1 MSLPLQDIKV
11 LEFTH
16 AVMGPTTGLLLA
28 DMGAEVIH
36 IEPTNGDETRR
47 LKGFGAGYFAFF
59 SRNKKSLAIDIKNKE
74 GKKIIYK
81 LVKQADVVV
90 ENFAPGTMER
100 LGFGYH
106 ALFAHNP
113 RLIYC
118 SLKGFLPGP
127 YENRHAMDEVVQMM
141 GGLAFMTGRPGDPL
155 RAGTSIIDIT
165 GGMFGFNGILLAL
178 FEREKTGNG
187 KEIKASLFETTA
199 FLMGQHMAYGAIT
212 QLPVPP
218 MPARVSAWSVYRI
231 FNTKDKE
238 KVFIGIISEKHWL
251 RFCQVFG
258 WIDWLKDERLQINN
272 LRIENRQWFLPELEK
287 RMATLN
293 KAKIIACCEEATIPF
308 APIANPE
315 DLFEDVQ
322 LNSNN
327 SLLETILPN
336 GRITKLPN
344 TPLLYGN
351 EKAILKLNPPKIG
364 EHTIEILSHLGMSA
378 LEINLLKEKNII
390 TTS

>member
-1 MSLPLQDIKV
+1 
-11 LEFTH
+11 
-16 AVMGPTTGLLLA
+16 
-28 DMGAEVIH
+28 
-36 IEPTNGDETRR
+36 
-47 LKGFGAGYFAFF
+47 
-59 SRNKKSLAIDIKNKE
+59 
-74 GKKIIYK
+74 
-81 LVKQADVVV
+81 
-90 ENFAPGTMER
+90 
-100 LGFGYH
+100 
-106 ALFAHNP
+106 
-113 RLIYC
+113 
-118 SLKGFLPGP
+118 
-127 YENRHAMDEVVQMM
+127 
-141 GGLAFMTGRPGDPL
+141 
-155 RAGTSIIDIT
+155 
-165 GGMFGFNGILLAL
+165 L

-287 RMATLN
+287 RMASLN

-351 EKAILKLNPPKIG
+351 EKAVLKLNPPKIG